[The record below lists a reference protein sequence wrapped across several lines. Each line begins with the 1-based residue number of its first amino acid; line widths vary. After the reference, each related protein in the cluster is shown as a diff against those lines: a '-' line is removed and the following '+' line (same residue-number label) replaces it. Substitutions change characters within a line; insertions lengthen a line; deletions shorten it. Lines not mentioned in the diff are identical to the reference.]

1 MDGGDEIWHIHIQ
14 IYHISVIVDYIFL
27 GDVNLCPA
35 WWSSTPGEWQ
45 EVGAPQEGLFTGTPP
60 PLLKVNHRWQQKRGS
75 RDNQTVKEGHVH
87 EWGKRGEQKGRPWDV
102 EGSKRLQGRRDGSC
116 QISPL
121 LSTIFEP
128 KPQFLQ
134 YHLSLCT
141 PLDSST
147 TLPIQFTLIISMF
160 SMTTMLKHG
169 LLGSFVSV

>member
-1 MDGGDEIWHIHIQ
+1 MTGARSPTRGFIHR
-14 IYHISVIVDYIFL
+14 D
-27 GDVNLCPA
+27 
-35 WWSSTPGEWQ
+35 SSPSPQSQSPRATEKRQPGQQNCQ
-45 EVGAPQEGLFTGTPP
+45 EPQ
-60 PLLKVNHRWQQKRGS
+60 H
-75 RDNQTVKEGHVH
+75 DH

-141 PLDSST
+141 PQDSST

>member
-1 MDGGDEIWHIHIQ
+1 MNE
-14 IYHISVIVDYIFL
+14 
-27 GDVNLCPA
+27 
-35 WWSSTPGEWQ
+35 
-45 EVGAPQEGLFTGTPP
+45 
-60 PLLKVNHRWQQKRGS
+60 
-75 RDNQTVKEGHVH
+75 
-87 EWGKRGEQKGRPWDV
+87 RGEQKGGPWDV
-102 EGSKRLQGRRDGSC
+102 EGSKRLQGRREGSC

-141 PLDSST
+141 PQDSST